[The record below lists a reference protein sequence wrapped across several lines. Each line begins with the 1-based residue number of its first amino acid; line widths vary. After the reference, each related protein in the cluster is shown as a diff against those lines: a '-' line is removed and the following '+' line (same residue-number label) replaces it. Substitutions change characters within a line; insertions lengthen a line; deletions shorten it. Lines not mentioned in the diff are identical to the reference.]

1 MLNHLTKDFFGN
13 RQSRAIGVAFLAVGL
28 LFGTWATFI
37 PHVKEI
43 FDLNDAD
50 LGLILL
56 SMPLGAVTMNLI
68 GAWLVSKL
76 GIRTTTILGMIAMAL
91 AFLIPLNAPSVY
103 LVPIGLYL
111 SGSCISVTN
120 IAMNTGATVIE
131 KNYKINIMSTCHGMF
146 SIGLMVGSITAS
158 FSRGMEML
166 PGNHM
171 AMMSLVV
178 ILLAFLIRPTIFKIQ
193 DDDEEVTEEP
203 KAKFIIPSGSFLIM
217 IFIGICG
224 NITEGTMVDWTSVFM
239 RDVVDTSP
247 YFVGWGLAGYSFF
260 MALGR
265 LFGDGLIP
273 IVGSNKIMV
282 YGGLVVILGIVL
294 AISYPNT
301 WTAIL
306 GFSLVGA
313 GLSCNSPILY
323 GSAARLPGVA
333 KGTGLAVM
341 NTFSMLGFMA
351 GPVLIG
357 FVSNASSLSWALSMT
372 IILASV
378 WTFLSSRV
386 KLF

>member
-1 MLNHLTKDFFGN
+1 
-13 RQSRAIGVAFLAVGL
+13 
-28 LFGTWATFI
+28 
-37 PHVKEI
+37 
-43 FDLNDAD
+43 
-50 LGLILL
+50 
-56 SMPLGAVTMNLI
+56 
-68 GAWLVSKL
+68 
-76 GIRTTTILGMIAMAL
+76 
-91 AFLIPLNAPSVY
+91 
-103 LVPIGLYL
+103 
-111 SGSCISVTN
+111 
-120 IAMNTGATVIE
+120 
-131 KNYKINIMSTCHGMF
+131 
-146 SIGLMVGSITAS
+146 
-158 FSRGMEML
+158 
-166 PGNHM
+166 
-171 AMMSLVV
+171 
-178 ILLAFLIRPTIFKIQ
+178 
-193 DDDEEVTEEP
+193 
-203 KAKFIIPSGSFLIM
+203 
-217 IFIGICG
+217 
-224 NITEGTMVDWTSVFM
+224 
-239 RDVVDTSP
+239 
-247 YFVGWGLAGYSFF
+247 
-260 MALGR
+260 
-265 LFGDGLIP
+265 GLIP